1 MAAKRFGCASKWMTP
16 ALSPRNGRR
25 YRGSSAGRKVRW
37 RRAPAPRTISI
48 ILSTRLSRSLKR
60 RTQTS
65 EILAGLAPSG
75 ERGHGRRQN
84 FNHCVKE
91 QLQNVNKEST
101 YLNLDGGN
109 ADAGHFV
116 HAMK

>member
-1 MAAKRFGCASKWMTP
+1 
-16 ALSPRNGRR
+16 
-25 YRGSSAGRKVRW
+25 
-37 RRAPAPRTISI
+37 
-48 ILSTRLSRSLKR
+48 LSRSLKR

-65 EILAGLAPSG
+65 EILAGGLAPSG
-75 ERGHGRRQN
+75 ERGHDRRQN
-84 FNHCVKE
+84 FNRCVKE

-101 YLNLDGGN
+101 YLSLDGGN